1 MSDVMNTP
9 ADRDRRQRFG
19 AQRGRDFYWGITLGL
34 AVNVATMFMISLG
47 VDVPKLALTAAIVGS
62 FIFVCINSFD
72 CMDDFKAN
80 ADDMGEEE
88 RATHLGKKLLVA
100 PWGMFKT
107 LVFLI
112 FGAIGICQLQDMW
125 KIF

>member
-47 VDVPKLALTAAIVGS
+47 VGCSEIGS
-62 FIFVCINSFD
+62 YGSNC
-72 CMDDFKAN
+72 
-80 ADDMGEEE
+80 G
-88 RATHLGKKLLVA
+88 
-100 PWGMFKT
+100 
-107 LVFLI
+107 
-112 FGAIGICQLQDMW
+112 
-125 KIF
+125 